1 MGKLIDRKEIEDL
14 LKDIEEDMARLEEK
28 MGSSI
33 RTESL
38 SKEQAV
44 IAKANNVADL
54 MDNIEYTA
62 RLASAERK
70 WPIEG
75 SFVLNTSFHS

>member
-1 MGKLIDRKEIEDL
+1 MGKLIDRKEIEEL

-28 MGSSI
+28 IGSAILTVSM
-33 RTESL
+33 

-44 IAKANNVADL
+44 MAKGNSAADL
-54 MDNIEYTA
+54 LDNIEYTA
-62 RLASAERK
+62 RLASSGRK